1 MQPCN
6 CLSFSFVLA
15 SSLHF
20 VCSQEAV
27 QHRRPGPS
35 LQADSVPLPCRL
47 QPPGVATATHRRPE
61 SARHTRPR
69 LATRWKCS
77 QGHRG
82 RRRDTG
88 RTAAHEKQVPVRRRD
103 TGRTAAHE
111 KQVPVRRRD
120 TGCTAAHEK
129 QVPVRRRDT
138 GRTAAHEKQV
148 PVRRRDTRRTAAHE
162 KQVPVRR
169 RDTGRAAA
177 HEKQVPV
184 RRRDTITGVMRF
196 NFSQKL
202 PFTEGS

>member
-27 QHRRPGPS
+27 HHRRPGPS
-35 LQADSVPLPCRL
+35 LQADSVPLPRRL
-47 QPPGVATATHRRPE
+47 QPPDVATTTHRCSEP
-61 SARHTRPR
+61 ARHPHPR

-77 QGHRG
+77 QSHRG

-103 TGRTAAHE
+103 TRRTGAHE

-120 TGCTAAHEK
+120 T
-129 QVPVRRRDT
+129 RRT
-138 GRTAAHEKQV
+138 GAHEKQV

-169 RDTGRAAA
+169 RDTGRTAA
-177 HEKQVPV
+177 HDKQVPV
-184 RRRDTITGVMRF
+184 RRRDTITGVIRF

-202 PFTEGS
+202 PFSEGS